1 MTAHANLG
9 ASSAKRWINCPGS
22 VALIEKLPEHEKLR
36 SSKYAEEGSA
46 AHALAEHCLSNDVF
60 PKALIGWHI
69 TKYGEVWKVE
79 TPQTRT
85 VKLDFFEVT
94 AEMAEA
100 VGEFVVNVR
109 DSYSSMGKGVELRL
123 ETRVQPLEGR
133 DDLFGTADV
142 ILHQPFGTLEVRDY
156 KHGVGVVVEVDHNE
170 QLMYYGLG
178 ALRAVGG
185 ADEVELVR
193 VIIDQPRARHTDGGS
208 RPFEIAPKKLEE
220 WGDTLRAAA
229 DRTKEPNA
237 PLHAGEWCRFCPM
250 SGRCPEQRAASLK
263 AAQMQFTPIVA
274 NAEPPTLYVPEDPE
288 KLALAMQLIPMLDA
302 WIKGVEGTVQRDL
315 EAGKK
320 IPGFKLVEK
329 KSNRAWI
336 DEAKVLEAL
345 ANSAASE
352 EDYMTKP
359 ELRSP
364 AQIEKI
370 TALGTKK
377 EREALVK
384 PLAHK
389 PPGGLTIAKDS
400 DPRPAH
406 AAPAIAAFATTP
418 TATTDWLD

>member
-22 VALIEKLPEHEKLR
+22 VALIEKLPEHEKAR
-36 SSKYAEEGSA
+36 GSKYAEEGSA

-60 PKALIGWHI
+60 PKALIGWHV
-69 TKYGEVWKVE
+69 TKYGEEWKVE

-85 VKLDFFEVT
+85 TKPTFFEIT

-100 VGEFVVNVR
+100 VGEFVTNVR
-109 DSYSSMGKGVELRL
+109 ESYASMGKGVELRL
-123 ETRVQPLEGR
+123 ETRVQPIEGR

-156 KHGVGVVVEVDHNE
+156 KHGVGVVVDVDHNE

-185 ADEVELVR
+185 ATEVEKVR
-193 VIIDQPRARHTDGGS
+193 VIIDQPRARHTDGTS
-208 RPFEIAPKKLEE
+208 RVFEIEPKKLEE
-220 WGDTLRAAA
+220 WGDVLRAAA

-237 PLHAGEWCRFCPM
+237 PLAAGEWCRFCPM
-250 SGRCPEQRAASLK
+250 SGRCPEQRTASLR
-263 AAQMQFTPIVA
+263 AAKMQFTPIIA
-274 NAEPPTLYVPEDPE
+274 NVEPPTLYVPDDPE
-288 KLALAMQLIPMLDA
+288 KLALAMQLIPVIDS
-302 WIKGVEGTVQRDL
+302 WIKGVEGAVQREL
-315 EAGKK
+315 EAGNK

-329 KSNRAWI
+329 RSNRAWV

-345 ANSAASE
+345 ANSAAAE
-352 EDYMTKP
+352 EDYLTP
-359 ELRSP
+359 RELKSP

-370 TALGTKK
+370 IALGKK
-377 EREALVK
+377 ADREKLVNS
-384 PLAHK
+384 LAHK

-406 AAPAIAAFATTP
+406 NAPAIAAFATKP
-418 TATTDWLD
+418 LATDDWLA